1 MRRAHGPRAPVTIE
15 TYELLAQLYTST
27 GQTYQAQA
35 AKGEK
40 TAGMATDYFKKAILV
55 HEDILRVLVS
65 NQDHASP
72 SHADDDDDDDMD
84 TTARLLAREGVN
96 VKAAPNS
103 PGSTTAALDS
113 STLDKSATALKHLHL
128 LKLAYQRYGGWPKSY
143 DEYEHL
149 NAQLFRVF
157 GTESKWKGV
166 EGTEKWNAKGFGSGK
181 AESQEGGFKGVQD
194 WSFGAR
200 EVLMSGSQYEGRQLQ
215 IQNGHQHG
223 GHHHH
228 QHGQNGSVA
237 VQVR

>member
-1 MRRAHGPRAPVTIE
+1 
-15 TYELLAQLYTST
+15 
-27 GQTYQAQA
+27 
-35 AKGEK
+35 
-40 TAGMATDYFKKAILV
+40 MATDYFKKAILV

-96 VKAAPNS
+96 VKNLPNPNS
-103 PGSTTAALDS
+103 PTDNSSTATNTPLLDA

-157 GTESKWKGV
+157 GSESKWKGV
-166 EGTEKWNAKGFGSGK
+166 EGTEKWDAKAFGGGK
-181 AESQEGGFKGVQD
+181 AESQEGGFRGVGD
-194 WSFGAR
+194 WSFGRR
-200 EVLMSGSQYEGRQLQ
+200 EVLMGRGREQAQ
-215 IQNGHQHG
+215 IIGGQGGQIMGGGHGQGHVHMQNGG
-223 GHHHH
+223 G
-228 QHGQNGSVA
+228 VA